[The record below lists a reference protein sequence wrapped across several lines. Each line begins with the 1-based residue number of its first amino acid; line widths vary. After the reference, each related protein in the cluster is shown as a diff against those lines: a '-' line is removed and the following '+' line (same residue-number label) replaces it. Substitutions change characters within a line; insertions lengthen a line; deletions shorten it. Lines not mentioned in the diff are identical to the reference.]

1 MKPEIIDNVN
11 WDEFVDEKSSSEII
25 AEEPYKFIHHFLMTF
40 WSTNDCD
47 VLKNKVYSII
57 ESCHILFEDDFAKF
71 IKTDKGTLSV
81 IDIPVNWLFE
91 IDKNVLSYNHASLI
105 VFYKLLYKL
114 SHTAVSPLN
123 ISYIIKKKKNK
134 NDVCENYLI
143 LYQERIYKENI
154 NEDKCHILFDKLNSF
169 IKEHEWISFI
179 SICDEI
185 KRCYGEYENK
195 YIEGK
200 EFLTIT
206 NLSSSKD
213 IPQTAKDLMTE
224 LIKAGRAQFLTQYD
238 CLLPYHEEDP
248 LPIHIYLK
256 KPEDMPEYNDLWK
269 EIKDDDKDKYIPQG
283 KVLGYYT
290 REDNGIKDPHIVL
303 CPENIEESS
312 GPISVDNLYAL
323 VLVHEMSHAILDKYY
338 EYKLYN
344 SIYENWNIEEI
355 KVWQKLP
362 NSLYSKAMEE
372 SLANMMALMWIM
384 SYNNLPLFDQSI
396 KFISNQQP
404 AIYQFGISQY
414 LANVDWKKW
423 RNSPKNMKSLEE
435 WFRTFFK
442 DGNIIIQNDTVL
454 PAFNAVFT
462 AKEE

>member
-1 MKPEIIDNVN
+1 MKPDFIDGVF
-11 WDEFVDEKSSSEII
+11 DKPEHFTTQLPD
-25 AEEPYKFIHHFLMTF
+25 EPYKDNHHILITF
-40 WSTNDCD
+40 WSSNELKKIKEKCD
-47 VLKNKVYSII
+47 YYIMSYVSHEVGCSKVFVSSDY
-57 ESCHILFEDDFAKF
+57 
-71 IKTDKGTLSV
+71 GTLSV
-81 IDIPVNWLFE
+81 IDICVDCLYLKKGSGSLRLFF
-91 IDKNVLSYNHASLI
+91 NLLPSLSR
-105 VFYKLLYKL
+105 L
-114 SHTAVSPLN
+114 SISPLT
-123 ISYIIKKKKNK
+123 ITLIKYENEKYDIYYQDRINK
-134 NDVCENYLI
+134 ED
-143 LYQERIYKENI
+143 I
-154 NEDKCHILFDKLNSF
+154 NKDRCRALFDKINEFANENELIYF
-169 IKEHEWISFI
+169 E
-179 SICDEI
+179 SICGEI
-185 KRCYGEYENK
+185 KNCREYYDKDNV
-195 YIEGK
+195 INK

-213 IPQTAKDLMTE
+213 ITQKSKEVME
-224 LIKAGRAQFLTQYD
+224 EIIKAGRTQFLTEYD
-238 CLLPYHEEDP
+238 CLLPYHEKDP
-248 LPIHIYLK
+248 LPIPIYLK

-290 REDNGIKDPHIVL
+290 RKEKGIEESPLIVL
-303 CPENIEESS
+303 CPENIEKSS

-323 VLVHEMSHAILDKYY
+323 VLVHELSHAILDRYY

-355 KVWQKLP
+355 KVGQCWP
-362 NSLYSKAMEE
+362 YSLYSKAMEE

-384 SYNNLPLFDQSI
+384 SYNNLPLFDQSL

>member
-1 MKPEIIDNVN
+1 MKPDFIDNI
-11 WDEFVDEKSSSEII
+11 DFPPDSDPDPIG
-25 AEEPYKFIHHFLMTF
+25 PYQSTHHLLLTF
-40 WSTNDCD
+40 WFSDDCD
-47 VLKNKVYSII
+47 VLRKTINEEFDDCFNYYEDSFTNFITTDRGNLSI
-57 ESCHILFEDDFAKF
+57 F
-71 IKTDKGTLSV
+71 
-81 IDIPVNWLFE
+81 DIPVDCLFD
-91 IDKNVLSYNHASLI
+91 IDDDNNLSDDHASL
-105 VFYKLLYKL
+105 VCFFRLLRFF
-114 SHTAVSPLN
+114 SHKSITPIN
-123 ISYIIKKKKNK
+123 ISLILKKNTDK
-134 NDVCENYLI
+134 NDKYDKNSNYCI
-143 LYQERIYKENI
+143 FHQERIYKNEINI
-154 NEDKCHILFDKLNSF
+154 IRCRALFDKINEF
-169 IKEHEWISFI
+169 IKENEWIYFE
-179 SICDEI
+179 SICSEI
-185 KRCYGEYENK
+185 EYRREDYVKEKVINK
-195 YIEGK
+195 D
-200 EFLTIT
+200 FLTIE

-213 IPQTAKDLMTE
+213 IPQKSKEVME
-224 LIKAGRAQFLTQYD
+224 NIIKTGRSQFLTEFD

-290 REDNGIKDPHIVL
+290 RKEKGIEESPLIVL
-303 CPENIEESS
+303 CPENIEKSS

-323 VLVHEMSHAILDKYY
+323 VLVHELSHAILDRYY

-355 KVWQKLP
+355 KVGQCWP
-362 NSLYSKAMEE
+362 YSLYSKAMEE

-384 SYNNLPLFDQSI
+384 SYNNLPLFDQSL

>member
-1 MKPEIIDNVN
+1 
-11 WDEFVDEKSSSEII
+11 
-25 AEEPYKFIHHFLMTF
+25 
-40 WSTNDCD
+40 
-47 VLKNKVYSII
+47 
-57 ESCHILFEDDFAKF
+57 
-71 IKTDKGTLSV
+71 
-81 IDIPVNWLFE
+81 
-91 IDKNVLSYNHASLI
+91 
-105 VFYKLLYKL
+105 
-114 SHTAVSPLN
+114 
-123 ISYIIKKKKNK
+123 
-134 NDVCENYLI
+134 
-143 LYQERIYKENI
+143 
-154 NEDKCHILFDKLNSF
+154 
-169 IKEHEWISFI
+169 
-179 SICDEI
+179 
-185 KRCYGEYENK
+185 
-195 YIEGK
+195 
-200 EFLTIT
+200 
-206 NLSSSKD
+206 
-213 IPQTAKDLMTE
+213 
-224 LIKAGRAQFLTQYD
+224 
-238 CLLPYHEEDP
+238 
-248 LPIHIYLK
+248 
-256 KPEDMPEYNDLWK
+256 MPEYNDLWK